1 MEDILDR
8 TVLIKPLSSSEIL
21 KKLMES
27 YCPQPPKLE
36 RPYIP
41 PTKFLHAPRRVG
53 RALRRRRSVSSVR
66 KDDDSGDGTSG
77 DCDNHP
83 VLFSNCVINIYESPS
98 SAAANDKDSLISGLQ
113 DQLSSKNQQ
122 LIIKDQEI
130 ASLKAE
136 LELARQEKAALQGE
150 LETARKDQKITALE
164 DHGLC
169 GRVIMMRGEGK
180 TEKEIAAFL
189 YDDGNW
195 CSAAQIGALLYIK
208 EGRVTK
214 EAMQKHGQR
223 LLGKA

>member
-1 MEDILDR
+1 MAGILNK
-8 TVLIKPLSSSEIL
+8 TVLLKRLSSSEIFE
-21 KKLMES
+21 KWIES

-77 DCDNHP
+77 DCDKHP
-83 VLFSNCVINIYESPS
+83 VSFSNCVINIYESQS
-98 SAAANDKDSLISGLQ
+98 SAATNDKD
-113 DQLSSKNQQ
+113 QQ

-136 LELARQEKAALQGE
+136 LELARQEKAALQEE
-150 LETARKDQKITALE
+150 LETARKGSKITDLE

-208 EGRVTK
+208 EVRVTK

>member
-66 KDDDSGDGTSG
+66 KDDDSGDGPSG
-77 DCDNHP
+77 DCDKHP
-83 VLFSNCVINIYESPS
+83 VSFSNCVINIYESQS
-98 SAAANDKDSLISGLQ
+98 SAATNDKDSLIADLQ
-113 DQLSSKNQQ
+113 DIIFNKNQQ

-130 ASLKAE
+130 AALKAE
-136 LELARQEKAALQGE
+136 LELARQEKVALQAE
-150 LETARKDQKITALE
+150 LETARKGSKITDLE
-164 DHGLC
+164 NHGLC

-189 YDDGNW
+189 SDDGNW

>member
-1 MEDILDR
+1 MADILNK
-8 TVLIKPLSSSEIL
+8 TVLIKPLSSSEIFE
-21 KKLMES
+21 KWIRS
-27 YCPQPPKLE
+27 SCDQPPKLE

-77 DCDNHP
+77 DCDKHP
-83 VLFSNCVINIYESPS
+83 VSFSNCVINIYESQS
-98 SAAANDKDSLISGLQ
+98 SAATNDKDSLIADLQ
-113 DQLSSKNQQ
+113 DKIFNKNQQ

-130 ASLKAE
+130 AALKAE
-136 LELARQEKAALQGE
+136 LELARQEKVALQAE
-150 LETARKDQKITALE
+150 LETARKGSKITDLE

-189 YDDGNW
+189 SDDGNW
-195 CSAAQIGALLYIK
+195 CFAAQIGALLYIK

-214 EAMQKHGQR
+214 EAMQKHGQH

>member
-1 MEDILDR
+1 
-8 TVLIKPLSSSEIL
+8 
-21 KKLMES
+21 MES

-77 DCDNHP
+77 DCDKHP
-83 VLFSNCVINIYESPS
+83 VSFSNCVINIYESQS
-98 SAAANDKDSLISGLQ
+98 SAVTNDKDPLIADLQ
-113 DQLSSKNQQ
+113 DKIFNKNQQ
-122 LIIKDQEI
+122 PIIKDQEI
-130 ASLKAE
+130 AALKAE
-136 LELARQEKAALQGE
+136 LELARQEKVALQAE
-150 LETARKDQKITALE
+150 LETARKGSKITDLE

>member
-77 DCDNHP
+77 DCDKHP
-83 VLFSNCVINIYESPS
+83 VSFSNCVINIYESQS
-98 SAAANDKDSLISGLQ
+98 SAATNDKNSLIADLQ
-113 DQLSSKNQQ
+113 DIIFNKNQQ

-130 ASLKAE
+130 AALKAE
-136 LELARQEKAALQGE
+136 LELARQEKVALQAE
-150 LETARKDQKITALE
+150 LETARKGSKITDLE
-164 DHGLC
+164 NHGLC

-189 YDDGNW
+189 SDDGNW

>member
-1 MEDILDR
+1 MYAGHSL
-8 TVLIKPLSSSEIL
+8 
-21 KKLMES
+21 
-27 YCPQPPKLE
+27 
-36 RPYIP
+36 
-41 PTKFLHAPRRVG
+41 
-53 RALRRRRSVSSVR
+53 
-66 KDDDSGDGTSG
+66 
-77 DCDNHP
+77 
-83 VLFSNCVINIYESPS
+83 SNCVINIYESQS
-98 SAAANDKDSLISGLQ
+98 SAATNDKDSLIADLQ
-113 DQLSSKNQQ
+113 DKIFNKNQQ

-136 LELARQEKAALQGE
+136 LELARQEKAALQEE
-150 LETARKDQKITALE
+150 LETARKGSKITDLE

-208 EGRVTK
+208 EVRVTK